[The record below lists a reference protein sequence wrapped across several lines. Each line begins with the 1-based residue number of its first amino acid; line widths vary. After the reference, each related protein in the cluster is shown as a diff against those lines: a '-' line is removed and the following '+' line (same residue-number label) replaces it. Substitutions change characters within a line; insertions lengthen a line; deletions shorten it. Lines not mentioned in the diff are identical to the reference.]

1 MWQADLSIVIKTYS
15 KFHIDVWI
23 TGADG
28 RLWHFTGFY
37 GEPKRA
43 QRKDSWWLLLF
54 LRNENDLPRLFLGDF
69 NETLHSHEQIGGNER
84 HECRFSDL
92 GYSGLPYT
100 WDNRRQGLANI
111 KVRLERAL
119 ANSKWLDLFRDLV
132 VLYILMTESNHSGL
146 LIRTNSLGE
155 VHRRGSRKHPFWY
168 ENMWRR
174 HHTYYDSVSDA
185 WNAGCMNLGDVL
197 ANLGNVQRRLSTW

>member
-23 TGADG
+23 IGADG
-28 RLWHFTGFY
+28 RLWHFTSFY
-37 GEPKRA
+37 GEPKCA

-54 LRNENDLPRLFLGDF
+54 LRNENDLPRLCLGDF
-69 NETLHSHEQIGGNER
+69 NETLHSHEQIGSNER
-84 HECRFSDL
+84 HEWSMEGFREIVVYCRFSDL

-111 KVRLERAL
+111 KVRLDRAL

-132 VLYILMTESNHSGL
+132 VLYILMTESDHSGL

-155 VHRRGSRKHPFWY
+155 VH
-168 ENMWRR
+168 
-174 HHTYYDSVSDA
+174 
-185 WNAGCMNLGDVL
+185 
-197 ANLGNVQRRLSTW
+197 QR